1 MIIVMMLKL
10 IVLMMMIIFKYRR
23 WQWSWPWR
31 LPHVPNIFALRHVLT
46 DASSSQPHVLD
57 TSHKSMSFTVL
68 GVEDGDGDYYDGDG
82 SKQAASDFNFGHFL
96 WAWVSQR
103 LACGPRPWRDGGA
116 PATLFPNWHQVASIY
131 LFAFPDLLCCW
142 TEVDIVNVGV
152 EPGHDII
159 INYYHLRQELFTLY
173 TRTIISVTILA
184 PNNPGPLTQCM

>member
-1 MIIVMMLKL
+1 MAVIMTVKTSTCS
-10 IVLMMMIIFKYRR
+10 KYFCPPTCSYRCLFI
-23 WQWSWPWR
+23 PATC
-31 LPHVPNIFALRHVLT
+31 V
-46 DASSSQPHVLD
+46 

-159 INYYHLRQELFTLY
+159 INHYHLRQELFTLY
-173 TRTIISVTILA
+173 TRTIISVTILV
-184 PNNPGPLTQCM
+184 PNNPRPLTQCM